1 MLRPYSHNMEIL
13 GIDIGGSGIK
23 GALVDVE
30 SGELT
35 TERFR
40 LDTPET
46 RTPEDVLPVVVEV
59 INHFNYQGPIG
70 VGFPAVV
77 VDGKPVTPFTAHHIE
92 EWVGF
97 SVDKELEK
105 RVDNCNVTLVN
116 DADAAGLAEMAHGA
130 GVGQNGVV
138 LMLTLGTG
146 IGSGLFIN
154 GTLVPNTELGKIYLQ
169 GREKVSEQYFSDAAR
184 ERQGMKRA
192 EWGKALNDYLLYLE
206 WLFTPQ
212 LFIIGGGASKKFKK
226 FGNPFTTNAPVVPAK
241 LRNEAGIVGAAMAA
255 TYA

>member
-1 MLRPYSHNMEIL
+1 MSLYFNMDIL

-23 GALVDVE
+23 GALVNVE

-40 LDTPET
+40 LDTPKS
-46 RTPEDVLPVVVEV
+46 RTPDDVLPVVAEV
-59 INHFNYQGPIG
+59 INHFNYRGAIG

-97 SVDKELEK
+97 AVDKEIEK
-105 RVDNCNVTLVN
+105 LVDGCSVTVVN
-116 DADAAGLAEMAHGA
+116 DADAAGIAEMSHGA
-130 GVGQNGVV
+130 GVGQKGIV
-138 LMLTLGTG
+138 LTITLGTG
-146 IGSGLFIN
+146 IGSGMFNN
-154 GTLVPNTELGKIYLQ
+154 GKLVPNTELGKIYLQ
-169 GREKVSEQYFSDAAR
+169 GFEEVSEQYLSDAAR
-184 ERQGMKRA
+184 ERRGLKRKA
-192 EWGKALNDYLLYLE
+192 WGKELNDYLLYLE

-226 FGNPFTTNAPVVPAK
+226 FGDPFTTNAPVVPAK

-255 TYA
+255 T